1 MPMTNH
7 SPAADFSPEFLLVDA
22 AHPVLGLKW
31 AHSAQLLAFPFARS
45 PFHSLIRLPCSV
57 LSLLS
62 LDLQY
67 YLEEILAA

>member
-1 MPMTNH
+1 M
-7 SPAADFSPEFLLVDA
+7 ADLYHAFLLVEVA
-22 AHPVLGLKW
+22 RLVLGLKC
-31 AHSAQLLAFPFARS
+31 AHSAQLLAFPFTRS

-67 YLEEILAA
+67 YLEEILTA